1 VPSSQTK
8 SGLTAEHRR
17 HISEGQKRRWERVR
31 LVRCAHLASGALLDL
46 RDPDPDV
53 ITLKD
58 VAVSLARTCRFPGQ
72 APRWHSVAEHSVIV
86 AQLLREQ
93 GASQEVQLAGLMHD
107 CAELGLSDIPTP
119 VKALI
124 RGHRRIERDLDLAIL
139 KALGLPHDLRA
150 VMHGPVV
157 KAADRLCLAMEV
169 RDLLGTSW
177 EGVPEYEGPKLRLG
191 LTAKA
196 AERAFLKEYRRLT
209 NA

>member
-1 VPSSQTK
+1 MPSASTQTGK
-8 SGLTAEHRR
+8 SLTAEHRR
-17 HISEGQKRRWERVR
+17 HISEGQQRRWERVR
-31 LVRCAHLASGALLDL
+31 LVRCGHLASGALLDL

-72 APRWHSVAEHSVIV
+72 APRWHSVAEHSIIV
-86 AQLLREQ
+86 SQLLHDEPRE
-93 GASQEVQLAGLMHD
+93 VRLAGLMHD
-107 CAELGLSDIPTP
+107 CAEIGMSDIPTP

-139 KALGLPHDLRA
+139 QALDLPPDLRA

-169 RDLLGTSW
+169 RDLLGTTW

-191 LTAKA
+191 MTAKA
-196 AERAFLKEYRRLT
+196 AERAFLREYRRLT
-209 NA
+209 